1 MVDYGGALGRAWK
14 YSLNGKRL
22 GAGFVIFLV
31 AAVIAISPILFI
43 YKTISLSALNILTM
57 IQFFAWMFV
66 GIAVAGLLMLYAIL
80 MFTHNYANQKQKNAS
95 RRFSLRNSAGFAV
108 SNYPRFLAV
117 TIVTVLISAIVS
129 MVPFIGIILSIIT
142 GLMFFFTIQEVA
154 AGSRFS
160 NSIRNSYDMFM
171 EKKLDTFI
179 TFVLT
184 GVISGVIILVFAI
197 PLFAVGMSVV
207 FSALSGGALMQALA
221 ANMAGVVISG
231 LILLAG
237 FTFAT
242 LFTNSVR
249 TDVYAQLKN
258 KRK

>member
-1 MVDYGGALGRAWK
+1 MVNYGDALGRAWK
-14 YSLNGKRL
+14 YSLDGKRL

-43 YKTISLSALNILTM
+43 YKTVSLSALNILTM

-80 MFTHNYANQKQKNAS
+80 MFTHNYANQK
-95 RRFSLRNSAGFAV
+95 SLRKSAGFAV

>member
-1 MVDYGGALGRAWK
+1 MVNYGAALGRAWK
-14 YSLNGKRL
+14 YSLDGKRL

-43 YKTISLSALNILTM
+43 YKTVSLSALNILTM

-80 MFTHNYANQKQKNAS
+80 MFTHNYANQK
-95 RRFSLRNSAGFAV
+95 SLRKSAGFAV

-171 EKKLDTFI
+171 KKKLDTFI
-179 TFVLT
+179 TFILT

-207 FSALSGGALMQALA
+207 FSALSGGALTQALA
-221 ANMAGVVISG
+221 ANMAGIVISC

-249 TDVYAQLKN
+249 TDVYAQLKK